1 VEDPDG
7 FAWSKAKFLIM
18 AVSDV
23 RDYLLSVENDKSEAF
38 RIAERAAHSAWENPI
53 GWVLDLLTRLQDCN
67 HGNVLS

>member
-1 VEDPDG
+1 
-7 FAWSKAKFLIM
+7 M

-53 GWVLDLLTRLQDCN
+53 GWVLDLLTRL
-67 HGNVLS
+67 